1 MISNK
6 ILVLKIL
13 VIKLIHIEITIK
25 LKLFMEIKTIRVN
38 LA

>member
-6 ILVLKIL
+6 ILVLKTL

-25 LKLFMEIKTIRVN
+25 LKLFMEIKAIKVN